1 MFRYMPLWEKALAL
15 LLLVVIGIFSTQVFF
30 AFRDANSIEVPAE
43 GGVYTEGL
51 VGKIGNLNPLLA
63 RTSADRDISNLIFAG
78 LTRFNPQT
86 GEIEGDL
93 ATYILSDNKRTYT
106 FRLKENIYWHDGE
119 PITADDVIYTY
130 KTVLQNP
137 LFKNHFLQD
146 AFKDVTVERT
156 SPREIM
162 FTLKTPY
169 AFFLSNLT
177 VGILPKHVLELVPVE
192 NLDKSDFSLSPI
204 GSGPYMFS
212 SIDVG
217 VNETKVLL
225 KRFDTYHFGAPYIDS
240 VAFRI
245 FPTED
250 DLIAN
255 MSSLTGVK
263 SVPHDALSSQNGRL
277 KLFNVTLPQ
286 YSAVFLNTSSP
297 IFSQIKTRFA
307 LLLATDKQAIVDA
320 LGTKDFTIVD
330 TPILESKENLDIEY
344 NELRAK
350 GAFFDTE
357 WKMPE
362 GSNADLAILDG
373 KESVKEELEGFDRYR
388 LTIDRS
394 LIRRN
399 KEDKPLEIRL
409 ITSKQPPEY
418 LESALMLQ
426 KQWAKAGVDTI
437 VEAYDTE
444 ILHENIA
451 KRDFDA
457 LLFGQNLGYNLDPFP
472 FWHSSQAETGLN
484 LSKFKSFTVDKLLTD
499 IRSTFDQKL
508 KRSRLNE
515 LKNEI
520 ARETPAIFLFTPI
533 YHYGV
538 DAKIQGVESPKVSL
552 ESDRLNLI
560 STWYVRKKKVFKEDV
575 SLADFWEFI
584 YNHL

>member
-15 LLLVVIGIFSTQVFF
+15 LLLVVIGVFSTQVFF
-30 AFRDANSIEVPAE
+30 AFRDANSVEVPAE

-51 VGKIGNLNPLLA
+51 VGKVGNLNPLLT
-63 RTSADRDISNLIFAG
+63 RSSADRDISNLIFAG
-78 LTRFNPQT
+78 LTRFNPKT
-86 GEIEGDL
+86 GQIEDDL
-93 ATYILSDNKRTYT
+93 ATHKLSDNKRTYT
-106 FRLKENIYWHDGE
+106 FRLKENIFWHDGE
-119 PITADDVIYTY
+119 PITADDVVYTY

-146 AFKDVTVERT
+146 AFKEITIEKT
-156 SPREIM
+156 SPREVI
-162 FTLKTPY
+162 FTLKAPY

-177 VGILPKHVLELVPVE
+177 IGILPKHILELVPVE

-212 SIDVG
+212 AIDSG

-245 FPTED
+245 FPTKE

-255 MSSLTGVK
+255 MPSLTGVK

-277 KLFNVTLPQ
+277 KLFDVTLPQ
-286 YSAVFLNTSSP
+286 YSAVFLNTASP
-297 IFSQIKTRFA
+297 IFSQVKTRFA
-307 LLLATDKQAIVDA
+307 LLLATNKEAIVDT
-320 LGTKDFTIVD
+320 LGVKDFMVVD
-330 TPILESKENLDIEY
+330 TPILESKGNLDIEY

-362 GSNADLAILDG
+362 GSNPDAANLYDQ
-373 KESVKEELEGFDRYR
+373 EPTKEELEGFDRYR

-399 KEDKPLEIRL
+399 KEDKPLEVRL
-409 ITSKQPPEY
+409 ITSRQPAEY

-426 KQWAKAGVDTI
+426 KQWMKAGVDTI
-437 VEAYDTE
+437 VEAYDTDL
-444 ILHENIA
+444 LHDHIS

-472 FWHSSQAETGLN
+472 FWHSSQAESGLN

-499 IRSTFDQKL
+499 IRSTFDDKL

-533 YHYGV
+533 YHYAV
-538 DAKIQGVESPKVSL
+538 DAKIEGVDIPAAAL

-560 STWYVRKKKVFKEDV
+560 STWYVRQKKVFKEDV